1 MPAPPPQNLPDLR
14 GLTLLVVDDDA
25 DSVEVLSTYLSTCG
39 AHVLFARSALGGLT
53 YIDTAPKLDAVVT
66 DLSMPGMDG
75 VEFVS
80 KIRRHPLPSR
90 RTVPVIALTGF
101 EERYL
106 PTEAFDAY
114 LRKPVDL
121 DRLCGTIQSVIA
133 QRRKPHADH
142 GS

>member
-1 MPAPPPQNLPDLR
+1 MSAPPPSNLPDLR

-25 DSVEVLSTYLSTCG
+25 DALEVLSTFLTACS
-39 AHVLFARSALGGLT
+39 AHVLFARSASGGLA
-53 YIDTAPKLDAVVT
+53 YIDTAPRLDAVIT

-90 RTVPVIALTGF
+90 RQIPVIALTGF
-101 EERYL
+101 EENYL
-106 PTEAFDAY
+106 KTEAFDAY

-121 DRLCGTIQSVIA
+121 DRLCSTIQSIIT
-133 QRRKPHADH
+133 QRR
-142 GS
+142 GSD

>member
-1 MPAPPPQNLPDLR
+1 MAAPPPLNLPDLR

-25 DSVEVLSTYLSTCG
+25 DTVEVLSTFLTACG
-39 AHVLFARSALGGLT
+39 AHTLFARSALGGLA
-53 YIDTAPKLDAVVT
+53 YLDTTPRLDAVIT

-101 EERYL
+101 EESYQ
-106 PTEAFDAY
+106 TEAF
-114 LRKPVDL
+114 
-121 DRLCGTIQSVIA
+121 
-133 QRRKPHADH
+133 
-142 GS
+142 